1 MPSIAENKQNKRLR
15 ILDSAFDLF
24 MQRSVNSTAIDDVV
38 KAAGVAK
45 GTFYLYF
52 KDKYDLLNQ
61 LIIAKSAGL
70 LRKAYAEAFHDPAE
84 ALETQMLAFVNRIMD
99 ELERNRPFAALLDKN
114 FSRCFQ
120 YIINAEDPA
129 LRASVASLM
138 ERVSQTCGCTQAQ
151 ALQKLYLIT
160 DLTGSVCCDAIV
172 LEKPFSLPEIR
183 PALNAAIAAIIKEGG
198 GAHDQ

>member
-1 MPSIAENKQNKRLR
+1 MPSVAENKQNKRLR
-15 ILDSAFDLF
+15 ILDSAFELF

-61 LIIAKSAGL
+61 LIVNKSIGL
-70 LRKAYAEAFHDPAE
+70 LRQAYAQAFSDPSAPF
-84 ALETQMLAFVNRIMD
+84 ETQMLSFVNQIMD
-99 ELERNRPFAALLDKN
+99 ALDCNQPFAALLEKN

-120 YIINAEDPA
+120 YIMNAEDPA
-129 LRASVASLM
+129 LRGSM
-138 ERVSQTCGCTQAQ
+138 ETLLDRMEQNGIPRVRATQM
-151 ALQKLYLIT
+151 LYLIT
-160 DLTGSVCCDAIV
+160 DLTGSVCFDAIV
-172 LEKPFSLPEIR
+172 KQKPFSLPEIR
-183 PALNAAIAAIIKEGG
+183 PALNAAIAAIIREGG

>member
-1 MPSIAENKQNKRLR
+1 MPSVAENKQNKRLR
-15 ILDSAFDLF
+15 ILDSAFELF

-61 LIIAKSAGL
+61 LIVNKSMGL
-70 LRKAYAEAFHDPAE
+70 LRQAYKEAFADPDADFQ
-84 ALETQMLAFVNRIMD
+84 AQMLAFVNSVID
-99 ELERNRPFAALLDKN
+99 ALDRNQPFAALLEKN

-120 YIINAEDPA
+120 YILNSEDPA
-129 LRASVASLM
+129 VRASVDVLLRRM
-138 ERVSQTCGCTQAQ
+138 EADGFDRAR
-151 ALQKLYLIT
+151 ALQTLYLIT
-160 DLTGSVCCDAIV
+160 DLTGSVCFDAIV
-172 LEKPFSLPEIR
+172 VQKPFALPEIR
-183 PALNAAIAAIIKEGG
+183 PALNAAIAAILKEGG

>member
-1 MPSIAENKQNKRLR
+1 MPSVAEKKQNKRLR
-15 ILDSAFDLF
+15 ILDSAFELF

-61 LIIAKSAGL
+61 LIVNKSLGL
-70 LRKAYAEAFHDPAE
+70 LRAAYDEAFGDPAVPFE
-84 ALETQMLAFVNRIMD
+84 LQMLAFVNRIVD
-99 ELERNRPFAALLDKN
+99 ELDRNHPFAALVEKN

-120 YIINAEDPA
+120 YILNAEDPA
-129 LRASVASLM
+129 LRASIDLLLDRM
-138 ERVSQTCGCTQAQ
+138 EENGIPRDR
-151 ALQKLYLIT
+151 ALQTLYLIT
-160 DLTGSVCCDAIV
+160 DLTGSVCFDAIV
-172 LEKPFSLPEIR
+172 LQKPFSLPEIR
-183 PALNAAIAAIIKEGG
+183 PALNAAITAIIKEGG